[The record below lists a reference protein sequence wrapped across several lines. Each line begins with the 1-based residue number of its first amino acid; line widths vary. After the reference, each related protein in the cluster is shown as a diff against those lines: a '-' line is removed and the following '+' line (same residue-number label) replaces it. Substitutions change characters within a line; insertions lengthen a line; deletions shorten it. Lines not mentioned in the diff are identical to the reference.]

1 VSTVFVARALYRLVD
16 SGSDSSW
23 KRRVCSETQSSSDKC
38 NAAIVPQRLHGSL
51 LKRSDRRRARPELSE
66 AKPRKS
72 FARMP
77 NRRQSDRP
85 GIATGSRVDCFS
97 ESSGSSCACA
107 KYVHAE
113 YVRARGAA
121 NRGSAAECCWR
132 RQAQPGA
139 TQKRSAVLWRGLQGS
154 LRRDSTGRLGLDC
167 LSEAQH
173 HDLVGNVQAGTRSR
187 CKRCFRG
194 SRSGRGTAAG

>member
-1 VSTVFVARALYRLVD
+1 GHCVSTVFVARALYRLVD

-72 FARMP
+72 FARVP
-77 NRRQSDRP
+77 NRRKSDCP

-97 ESSGSSCACA
+97 ESSGSTCACA
-107 KYVHAE
+107 KYVHTE
-113 YVRARGAA
+113 RARGAA
-121 NRGSAAECCWR
+121 NGHSTAECCWR
-132 RQAQPGA
+132 RQGQPGA
-139 TQKRSAVLWRGLQGS
+139 TQKRSAVLWPGLQSS
-154 LRRDSTGRLGLDC
+154 LRRD
-167 LSEAQH
+167 
-173 HDLVGNVQAGTRSR
+173 
-187 CKRCFRG
+187 
-194 SRSGRGTAAG
+194 